1 MSISLDASIR
11 TCKVDTGE
19 ASRIQSDRF
28 QNPNEMVCV
37 PWAGYN
43 LKGQSV
49 CADSFYTKAAGCNSA
64 LDRVDVE
71 NFLRPQYADLITLN
85 MSGLD
90 GNIYGNTDVS
100 ASVDARGAQQYDDS
114 RNTLTGRYG
123 DTQWRSTNKYTACSM
138 NAYSRAMAQV
148 SQSNRGA
155 AQLNNGARSASNR
168 SSSGN

>member
-43 LKGQSV
+43 LKGQAV

-64 LDRVDVE
+64 TDRVDVE

-90 GNIYGNTDVS
+90 GNIYDKSNVNS
-100 ASVDARGAQQYDDS
+100 YVDAKGAQLYDQS
-114 RNTLTGRYG
+114 RNNITGRYG
-123 DTQWRSTNKYTACSM
+123 DTQWRSTQKYTACTN
-138 NAYSRAMAQV
+138 NAYSRAMAEV
-148 SQSNRGA
+148 AQSNRA
-155 AQLNNGARSASNR
+155 IAQLNNAAKSADYR
-168 SSSGN
+168 LYSS